1 MRIGTEVA
9 RGMQAFEARMRAEP
23 EVVQAETLAW
33 LAEVG
38 DRLREFRREHGRRP
52 RNSELGL
59 ILHGRPGW
67 RHLER

>member
-1 MRIGTEVA
+1 MRLGTEVA

-38 DRLREFRREHGRRP
+38 DRLRQFRREHGRMPGNGERC
-52 RNSELGL
+52 L
-59 ILHGRPGW
+59 ILGGPP
-67 RHLER
+67 